1 MEAHLLE
8 WVNLGVRWLHV
19 IAGIAWIGSSFYFI
33 WLDASLRDPEKPND
47 QLAGDLWA
55 IHGGGFYHVEKYK
68 IAPEK
73 LPKILHWFKWEAYT
87 TWMSGFALLI
97 LVYYVN
103 ADAYLL
109 DSSVRS
115 MPAWQGILIGLA
127 SLAVGWIVYDVLC
140 RISGK
145 SNLITAL
152 VGFPLVVAMMY
163 GFTQVFGSRA
173 AYLHVGA
180 VLGTIMAANVFF
192 VIIPSQKELVRAAAA
207 GQSPNPEFGTKAK
220 QRSLHNN
227 YITLPVVFVMISN
240 HYPSTYGHAWNW
252 AILAGIFVAGGAIRH
267 FFNLRNKGH
276 LNVWILPVSIVALF
290 ALAVV
295 TAPKKTADGPKVS
308 FPQAKDVIDRRCVS
322 CHSAKPTDP
331 AFPVPPSGIVFDTP
345 EKIKALAVRIKE
357 RAVVSKTMPLANRTG
372 ITEEERALL
381 GRWIEAGAALE

>member
-68 IAPEK
+68 LAPEK
-73 LPKILHWFKWEAYT
+73 LPKVLHWFKWEAYT

-115 MPAWQGILIGLA
+115 MPAWQGILIGLSA
-127 SLAVGWIVYDVLC
+127 LVVGWLIYDVLC

-145 SNLITAL
+145 SNLITAV
-152 VGFPLVVAMMY
+152 VGFPLLVGLMY

-192 VIIPSQKELVRAAAA
+192 VIIPSQKELVRAATA
-207 GQSPNPEFGTKAK
+207 GEEPNAEFGRKAK

-252 AILAGIFVAGGAIRH
+252 AILAGIFIAGGAIRH

-276 LNVWILPVSIVALF
+276 LNVWILPVSILALF
-290 ALAVV
+290 ALALV
-295 TAPKKTADGPKVS
+295 TAPRKAADGPKVS
-308 FPQAKDVIDRRCVS
+308 FKEAKEVIDRRCTA

-331 AFPVPPSGIVFDTP
+331 AFPSPPSGIVFDTP

-372 ITEEERALL
+372 MTEEERALL
-381 GRWIEAGAALE
+381 GRWIEAGASIE